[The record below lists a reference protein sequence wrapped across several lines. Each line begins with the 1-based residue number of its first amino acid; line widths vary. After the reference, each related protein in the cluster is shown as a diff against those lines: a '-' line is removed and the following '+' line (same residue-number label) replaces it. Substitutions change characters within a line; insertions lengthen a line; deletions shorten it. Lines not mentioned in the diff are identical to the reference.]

1 MLIDFSK
8 CTQTYGNFRTMSAG
22 LPAATFKNTPIA
34 VLIYIHRMQ
43 PAMSMRLRIGVDSSN
58 YIYYSFQSAASMLVE
73 GWNVCLCHTSEAIGV
88 GGTPNGQFSFQGGIS
103 DGWYIGAGSFNPNS
117 NAATIN
123 YVAIEFL
130 TYGSGIGNS
139 RSYAWVEGIYVG
151 GKDKPRLTIGFDIQG
166 PGLDLAKQ
174 TMEKYGLL
182 GYAAVPTGNGN
193 PGNPAYLWTAADVDR
208 MQSLYAAGWDIIQ
221 HSVGHNS
228 MGTLSDDGALAAE
241 FESCREQLIAIGC
254 PAGAD
259 LMATPNGSWS
269 NRVIALAARAGV
281 RWMRHVNS
289 APMLVSRGLIGLSN
303 PLIQGATSFANQTD
317 AVRSLAYIDLLIQ
330 YGASGHAYTH
340 GIIVGAS
347 DPINTNVA
355 VFDAICAGIAA
366 RVALGQIEV
375 VTPSAFVRDSA
386 PPVIDSILANPSRLS
401 LVANTS
407 PFDLINTSYK
417 PLRFVISGGTVS
429 AIAYSRDGSTF
440 DSTGQT
446 AGQFDVAPGDRLRI
460 TYTAAPTIIQ
470 YAI

>member
-1 MLIDFSK
+1 
-8 CTQTYGNFRTMSAG
+8 
-22 LPAATFKNTPIA
+22 
-34 VLIYIHRMQ
+34 
-43 PAMSMRLRIGVDSSN
+43 
-58 YIYYSFQSAASMLVE
+58 
-73 GWNVCLCHTSEAIGV
+73 
-88 GGTPNGQFSFQGGIS
+88 
-103 DGWYIGAGSFNPNS
+103 
-117 NAATIN
+117 
-123 YVAIEFL
+123 
-130 TYGSGIGNS
+130 
-139 RSYAWVEGIYVG
+139 
-151 GKDKPRLTIGFDIQG
+151 
-166 PGLDLAKQ
+166 
-174 TMEKYGLL
+174 
-182 GYAAVPTGNGN
+182 
-193 PGNPAYLWTAADVDR
+193 
-208 MQSLYAAGWDIIQ
+208 
-221 HSVGHNS
+221 
-228 MGTLSDDGALAAE
+228 
-241 FESCREQLIAIGC
+241 
-254 PAGAD
+254 
-259 LMATPNGSWS
+259 
-269 NRVIALAARAGV
+269 
-281 RWMRHVNS
+281 
-289 APMLVSRGLIGLSN
+289 MLVSRGLIGLAN

-340 GIIVGAS
+340 GVIVGAS

-355 VFDAICAGIAA
+355 VFDAICAGLAA